1 MCTLERKK
9 FHHRRQKMGINVIG
23 QEERNIFQPGS
34 GNEDMSLNRSFYSQ
48 HYMSFDIILEE
59 VEEYSRGILS

>member
-1 MCTLERKK
+1 
-9 FHHRRQKMGINVIG
+9 MGINVIG

-48 HYMSFDIILEE
+48 HYMSFDIILDE
-59 VEEYSRGILS
+59 VEDYSRGILS